1 MRGICKSYGDRLVL
15 DHVSLTVRPGERAGI
30 VGENGSGKST
40 LLRLAAGLETPDDGE
55 VTVVADGGTG
65 HLGPSSAPLSG
76 SVVQDAVDAALAE
89 LRALESRMRELE
101 AALSEPE
108 PEHQSEPQSE
118 PQSESGSE
126 SESGLVEQRLAEYGE
141 LLGAYEA
148 RGGYEADARLDKA
161 LHGLGLGGLD
171 RDRPLEG
178 LSGGERARLGLA
190 CLLAASPGILL
201 LDEPTDHLDDA
212 ATRWLEDRLRAHP
225 GIVVVI
231 SHDRLFLERVATSI
245 LEVEEG
251 RVTRYGGGYAA
262 FLAGRAAARR
272 RWEQA
277 YADWCREVERV
288 EAFAATTAHRV
299 AHGRAMKDGNKMA
312 YDRDAGRV
320 QSSIAGRV
328 RQAQER
334 LRRLRADPV
343 PRPPDPLRFAG
354 RFGCGTAAP
363 PAGEGPAGGA
373 TAPDRPLL
381 EPGRPQA
388 GPGGV
393 PGEPGRPLVELD
405 GVRVGDRLVVGSL
418 TVEAGQ
424 RLLVHGPNG
433 AGKST
438 LLRVLAGD
446 LEPDAG
452 TVRRRGRVGYLPQEV
467 AFAVPSRSVAE
478 AFAEGRAGYP
488 EEHRERLLSL
498 GLFRPETLD
507 VPVGALST
515 GQRRRLGLARLLTEE
530 AGLLLLDE
538 PTNHLS
544 PALAEELEQALDLY
558 GGAVVLV
565 SHDRALRRR
574 FAGARLAM
582 RDGRP
587 AICHLPEGARR

>member
-1 MRGICKSYGDRLVL
+1 MRGICKSYGDRLIL

-40 LLRLAAGLETPDDGE
+40 LLRLAAGLEAPDDGE

-65 HLGPSSAPLSG
+65 HLGPSSAPLPG
-76 SVVQDAVDAALAE
+76 SVVQDAVDAALAG
-89 LRALESRMRELE
+89 LRAMESRMRELE
-101 AALSEPE
+101 AALSAPAALPGALQE
-108 PEHQSEPQSE
+108 
-118 PQSESGSE
+118 
-126 SESGLVEQRLAEYGE
+126 RLAEYGE
-141 LLGAYEA
+141 LLGSYEA

-190 CLLAASPGILL
+190 CLLAASPEILL

-212 ATRWLEDRLRAHP
+212 AALWLEDRLRAHP
-225 GIVVVI
+225 GIVVVV

-251 RVTRYGGGYAA
+251 RVTRHGGGYAA

-272 RWEQA
+272 RWEQS
-277 YADWCREVERV
+277 YADWCREVGRV

-312 YDRDAGRV
+312 YDRNAGRV

-334 LRRLRADPV
+334 LRHLRADPV
-343 PRPPDPLRFAG
+343 PRPPEPLRFAG
-354 RFGCGTAAP
+354 RFGGGTA
-363 PAGEGPAGGA
+363 GGP
-373 TAPDRPLL
+373 D
-381 EPGRPQA
+381 
-388 GPGGV
+388 
-393 PGEPGRPLVELD
+393 RPLVELD
-405 GVRVGDRLVVGSL
+405 GVRVGDRLAVGSL
-418 TVEAGQ
+418 TVEPGQ

-438 LLRVLAGD
+438 LLRVMAGD
-446 LEPDAG
+446 LEPEEG
-452 TVRRRGRVGYLPQEV
+452 TVRRRGRIGYLPQEV
-467 AFAVPSRSVAE
+467 VFADPSRSVAE
-478 AFAEGRAGYP
+478 AFAAGRAGYP
-488 EEHRERLLSL
+488 GEHRARLLSL
-498 GLFRPETLD
+498 GLFRPEILD

-558 GGAVVLV
+558 EGAVVLV

-574 FAGARLAM
+574 FTGARLAM

-587 AICHLPEGARR
+587 IVRHLPEGARR